1 MVSKPGTLQVTMFG
15 SFSLTHCDGAKTYS
29 ITDQTS
35 SSKRLWTFLQYL
47 IHHHSGA
54 VTQDTVIDLLWKDA
68 ETDDPANTLKTL
80 LHRARKSLESIGFA
94 DAKQVLIY
102 RRGSYSWSEDLHFV
116 LDTEEFERLYALGT
130 TQPKKRL
137 ENLLAAI
144 KLYAGVFLPK
154 SSQEPWVMSLRMY
167 YHTLY
172 LQMCLE
178 AAALLEAEARHIE
191 IIDLCRRAL
200 DLEPYEEEI
209 HLLLMKALS
218 ASGAQSAAIAHYNY
232 VTQLF
237 MDQLGVAPSE
247 QLTAFYRDLVKS
259 TKSVEL
265 DLRIIQNNLIEAET
279 PSGPYYCEFA
289 IFQDI
294 YRLEA
299 RTTERS
305 GQVIQLAMLS
315 VLPQTGREL
324 SQKQSIQAME
334 RLKDVINATLRRGD
348 AFTRFSGTQYLLL
361 LPHANYENGG
371 MVLNRLIS
379 RFKRAYPG
387 SQVRLQYSI
396 LPLMPS
402 G

>member
-1 MVSKPGTLQVTMFG
+1 MFG
-15 SFSLTHCDGAKTYS
+15 SFSLTYCDGQKTLS

-47 IHHHSGA
+47 IHHHNTA
-54 VTQDTVIDLLWKDA
+54 VSQDAVIDLLWKDA
-68 ETDDPANTLKTL
+68 ETDDPVNTLKTL
-80 LHRARKSLESIGFA
+80 LHRARKSLETIGFP

-102 RRGSYSWSEDLHFV
+102 RRGSYSWSEDLTFV
-116 LDTEEFERLYALGT
+116 LDTEEFERLYAQNST
-130 TQPKKRL
+130 STKKRL

-144 KLYAGVFLPK
+144 KLYNGVFLPK

-178 AAALLEAEARHIE
+178 AAELLEAEARNIE
-191 IIDLCRRAL
+191 IIDLCRKAL

-209 HLLLMKALS
+209 HLLLMRALS
-218 ASGAQSAAIAHYNY
+218 ATGSQQAAIQHYNY

-237 MDQLGVAPSE
+237 MDQLGVAPSD

-265 DLRIIQNNLIEAET
+265 DLRIIQNTLIEAESE
-279 PSGPYYCEFA
+279 PGPYYCEYA

-324 SQKQSIQAME
+324 TQKQSIQAME
-334 RLKDVINATLRRGD
+334 KLKDIIMSTLRRGD
-348 AFTRFSGTQYLLL
+348 AITRFSGTQYLLL

-379 RFKRAYPG
+379 RFKRAHPN

-402 G
+402 AGPKPTP